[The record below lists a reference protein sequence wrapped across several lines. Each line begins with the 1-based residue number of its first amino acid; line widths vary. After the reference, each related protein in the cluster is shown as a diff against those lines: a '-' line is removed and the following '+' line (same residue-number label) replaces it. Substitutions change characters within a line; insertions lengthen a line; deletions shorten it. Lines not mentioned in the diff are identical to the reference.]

1 MNSPTLTDYT
11 QRVPAA
17 GALRGGTRQPEKP
30 LLSIVTAV
38 LNRKES
44 LQRTIDSVAGQSF
57 RNVEHVIVDGGSTDG
72 TLDVIRANE
81 KRIAFWSSEPDS
93 GIFDAM
99 NRGVAASRGQY
110 IAILNSDDF
119 YAPEALE
126 SVAATIA
133 ATNCDVAYGD
143 YMFRV
148 QDIGMEKAISASTE
162 LHLGMTIGH
171 AIFIAR
177 SVYERLGLYDT
188 RFRYSA
194 DLDFALRMLHN
205 GVKFAKVLDGRVLQ
219 YFSSGGAAELH
230 LWSATREA
238 TSIVRA
244 HAGFYHGSVYG
255 LKGLKRVFLRGAQ
268 NLNRRIFG
276 EPSYLRAKERYYAAA
291 GYRKTNRS

>member
-17 GALRGGTRQPEKP
+17 GALSGGTRLPERP
-30 LLSIVTAV
+30 LLSVVTAV
-38 LNRKES
+38 LNRKDS

-57 RNVEHVIVDGGSTDG
+57 RSVEHVIVDGGSTDG

-81 KRIAFWSSEPDS
+81 KRLAIWSSEPDG

-99 NRGVAASRGQY
+99 NRGVAASRGEY

-119 YAPEALE
+119 YAPDALE

-143 YMFRV
+143 YMFVV
-148 QDIGMEKAISASTE
+148 QDIGMEKAITASTE
-162 LHLGMTIGH
+162 LRLGMTIGH

-177 SVYERLGLYDT
+177 RVYERLGLYDT

-194 DLDFALRMLHN
+194 DLDFALRMLHG

-230 LWSATREA
+230 LWRASREA
-238 TSIVRA
+238 ASILNA
-244 HAGFYHGSVYG
+244 HAGFYHGTVYG
-255 LKGLKRVFLRGAQ
+255 LKGLKRVLLRGTQ

-276 EPSYLRAKERYYAAA
+276 EQSYLRAKERYYSAA
-291 GYRKTNRS
+291 GYRKVSRP